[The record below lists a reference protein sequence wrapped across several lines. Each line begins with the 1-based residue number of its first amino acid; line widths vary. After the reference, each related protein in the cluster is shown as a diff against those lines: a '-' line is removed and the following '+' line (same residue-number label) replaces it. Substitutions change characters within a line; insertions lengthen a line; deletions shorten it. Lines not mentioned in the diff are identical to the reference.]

1 MIFLT
6 VGSMMPFDR
15 LVSAVDGWAETR
27 GRRDVFAQI
36 GSGIYVPHACEWVRK
51 LSSAEF
57 GDVLSRASLVV
68 AHAGMGTVLKAMEAG
83 LPMVLLPRAASLRE
97 VTTDHQLNAVTWLS
111 KKPGVRV
118 VIEADELASALDNAL
133 ESLASPGRALPA
145 TAPAQFIDRVR
156 ALLKGE

>member
-27 GRRDVFAQI
+27 GRNDVFAQI
-36 GSGIYVPHACEWVRK
+36 GNGIYVPRACEWVRK

-57 GDVLSRASLVV
+57 GDVLNRTSLVV

-97 VTTDHQLNAVTWLS
+97 VTTDHQLHAATWLS
-111 KKPGVRV
+111 QKPGIRV
-118 VIEADELASALDNAL
+118 VMQADELASALDSAL
-133 ESLASPGRALPA
+133 ENLSSPGSALSA
-145 TAPAQFIDRVR
+145 TAPAQFVDSIRT
-156 ALLKGE
+156 LLRGG